1 MKNKGLLVTALV
13 LGVLVVIVYNWH
25 IKRVRDAGIGVQV
38 HYMPVHLQ
46 PYFREHFGTRAGD
59 FPRAELYYEQALSL
73 PLFPAM
79 DDADVDR
86 VVDALLRALSAHGAE
101 GSAA

>member
-1 MKNKGLLVTALV
+1 VTEPPGTQPA
-13 LGVLVVIVYNWH
+13 WH
-25 IKRVRDAGIGVQV
+25 LFTVQVPRRAEIFQQLTDAGIGVQV

-46 PYFREHFGTRAGD
+46 PYFRERFGTGAGD

-86 VVDALLRALSAHGAE
+86 VVNALLGALSAHAAE